1 MVAIHLSGFDM
12 SEVGMSH
19 EHGFHVHQFGD
30 LSNSVHIWQLKI
42 DQLNV
47 YCTVQ
52 KHNICFCLVSC
63 LSNLN
68 ITRNKMA
75 NARPKI
81 TCPVLI
87 LIHPTCDL
95 SVIVYCIYLP
105 VNRTNCSN
113 LQTGVHGNHA
123 RVTCQ
128 LPTCRIHSDEWPPGF
143 HVHQFG
149 DLSNS
154 CDSLGDIY
162 NRRSQR
168 GRR

>member
-1 MVAIHLSGFDM
+1 MVRIPKN
-12 SEVGMSH
+12 VCC
-19 EHGFHVHQFGD
+19 QYNC
-30 LSNSVHIWQLKI
+30 NSVHIWQLKI

-128 LPTCRIHSDEWPPGF
+128 LPTCRIHSDEWPPLQN
-143 HVHQFG
+143 H
-149 DLSNS
+149 LSVNKK
-154 CDSLGDIY
+154 D
-162 NRRSQR
+162 
-168 GRR
+168 